1 MELALL
7 GDPVTWLDTKDHKP
21 GTPEEKQRIEEI

>member
-7 GDPVTWLDTKDHKP
+7 GDPVTCPKDHKP